1 MDADRAL
8 KRTAGQAARQKLEDE
23 LAFVGF
29 DRRDRERLR
38 QLKPV
43 VAEELPAI
51 LDDLVDHLGASGV
64 AGDLFARKD
73 VRRNVRTVLLAHW
86 LRVCDARFDE
96 GYRQS
101 VKAVAEMYASLGLCP
116 RLCLGGYARTTSALT
131 RSVTRAILR
140 SRHIW
145 GHNSLGANLD
155 LALDALIK
163 AAMFDLDQCTA
174 AMEARRKEDETAQ
187 RQAIVEEFEHLASSV
202 VEAVA
207 AASRNV
213 ETMVGKL
220 QAAAEQASRRSHQA
234 SAVVDDAGAG
244 ASAVSQA
251 ADVLRQAI
259 AEVARRAGEAAQ
271 SANEA
276 SSQAGRTRETVGALS
291 EAARRIGEILG
302 VIEAVAKQTNLLA
315 LNATIEA
322 ARAGEAGRGFA
333 VVASEVKQLAQQTA
347 RATEDIAGHIRDI
360 QAVVDRA
367 VEDIGAVSAS
377 IEGINL
383 ASASIFSAVEQQ
395 SAGAAE
401 IGTHTGRASDGVHR
415 AKDELGLL
423 MADAEAAGRL
433 AQEVVEASR
442 ALLAQADSF
451 KGETARILAQLRAA

>member
-8 KRTAGQAARQKLEDE
+8 KRTAGRPHRQPLEDE

-29 DRRDRERLR
+29 DRKDRERLR

-51 LDDLVDHLGASGV
+51 LDDLVDHLGSNGV
-64 AGDLFARKD
+64 GGDLFARKE
-73 VRRNVRTVLLAHW
+73 VRRNIRTVLLAHW
-86 LRVCDARFDE
+86 LRVCDARFDD

-101 VKAVAEMYASLGLCP
+101 VGAVAEMYASLGLCL
-116 RLCLGGYARTTSALT
+116 RLCLAGYARTTSALT

-140 SRHIW
+140 SRHVW

-174 AMEARRKEDETAQ
+174 AMNAHRQGEEMAQ
-187 RQAIVEEFEHLASSV
+187 REALAAEFERMASGLAEAV
-202 VEAVA
+202 VAASQEVGTAAEKLVA
-207 AASRNV
+207 AAGQTSQRSQ
-213 ETMVGKL
+213 
-220 QAAAEQASRRSHQA
+220 QAAA
-234 SAVVDDAGAG
+234 VVEDAGAG
-244 ASAVSQA
+244 ASAVSGA
-251 ADVLRQAI
+251 ADALRQAI

-271 SANEA
+271 SASEA
-276 SSQAGRTRETVGALS
+276 SGQAGRTRETVGALS

-333 VVASEVKQLAQQTA
+333 VVAAEVKQLAQQTA
-347 RATEDIAGHIRDI
+347 RATDDIAAHIRDI
-360 QAVVDRA
+360 QAVVGRA
-367 VEDIGAVSAS
+367 VDDIGAVNAS
-377 IEGINL
+377 IEGVNT

-401 IGTHTGRASDGVHR
+401 IGTQTGRASEGVHR
-415 AKDELGLL
+415 AREELSHVVT
-423 MADAEAAGRL
+423 DAETAGRL
-433 AQEVVEASR
+433 AHQVADASR
-442 ALLAQADSF
+442 ALLARADGF

>member
-23 LAFVGF
+23 IALVGF

-155 LALDALIK
+155 HALDALIK

-174 AMEARRKEDETAQ
+174 AMEARRKEEETAQ

-401 IGTHTGRASDGVHR
+401 IGTHTGRARDGVHR

>member
-23 LAFVGF
+23 IALVGF

>member
-23 LAFVGF
+23 IALVGF

-174 AMEARRKEDETAQ
+174 AMEARRKEEETAQ

>member
-174 AMEARRKEDETAQ
+174 AMEARRKEEETAQ